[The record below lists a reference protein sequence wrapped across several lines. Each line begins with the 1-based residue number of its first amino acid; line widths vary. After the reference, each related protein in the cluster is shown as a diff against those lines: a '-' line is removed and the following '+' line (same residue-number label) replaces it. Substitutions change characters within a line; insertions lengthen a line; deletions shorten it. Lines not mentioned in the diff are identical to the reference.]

1 MHSVPARGRSEP
13 APWRRRL
20 LKELGA
26 FGVVGGFCFLLDLGL
41 FQVLYANL
49 GVGAVTAKVTST
61 LVSTTV
67 AYLGHRYWSF
77 SHRSQL
83 GQRRAYLLFALI
95 NGATLV
101 LGAGIVALVRYPL
114 GQDNVLVIQ
123 LANVVSIGLGS
134 ALRWLSYRWW
144 VFPAPVAPTLP
155 ADPPAGSAA
164 RDDDGAQPPPRRF
177 VA

>member
-1 MHSVPARGRSEP
+1 M
-13 APWRRRL
+13 L
-20 LKELGA
+20 LKEVGA
-26 FGVVGGFCFLLDLGL
+26 FGVVGGLCFVLDLGL

-49 GVGAVTAKVTST
+49 GVGAVTAKVAST

-77 SHRSQL
+77 SHRTQL

-95 NGATLV
+95 NGGTLL

-114 GQDNVLVIQ
+114 GQESVLVIQ
-123 LANVVSIGLGS
+123 IANVVSIGMGS
-134 ALRWLSYRWW
+134 VLRWLSYRWW
-144 VFPAPVAPTLP
+144 VFPAPVAPAAPDGTP
-155 ADPPAGSAA
+155 AENATGAHPPA
-164 RDDDGAQPPPRRF
+164 RRF